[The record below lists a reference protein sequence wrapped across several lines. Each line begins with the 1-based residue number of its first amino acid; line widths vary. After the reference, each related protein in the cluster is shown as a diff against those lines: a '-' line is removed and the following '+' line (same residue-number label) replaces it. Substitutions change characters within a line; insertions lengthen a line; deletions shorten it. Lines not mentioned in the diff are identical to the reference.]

1 MDALSDNDLALMKFG
16 VGQPVLRKEDP
27 TLLRG
32 EGRYTDDINLPG
44 QAYAVMV
51 RSTMA
56 HGILKGIDSTAASA
70 MPGVLAILTH
80 ADLEAAGF
88 GPLKCPMNIPDRD
101 GKPMKTPPRP
111 SLAKGRVRF
120 VGEAVACV
128 VAETAVQAKDA
139 AEAVMLDIEEL
150 PAVTSPADALKAG
163 APQIHDEAPGNLV
176 LDFHYGNAEAV
187 KKAFA
192 EAAHTTRLEIAS
204 NRIVVSAME
213 PRSAIGSYDPKTE
226 RWTLN
231 VGCQGVMGM
240 RGGLARDVL
249 NVKPDKVR
257 VLTGNV
263 GGSFGMKSQV
273 YPEYGPLLLA
283 AKKLGRPVKW
293 TDERSESFVSDHAGR
308 DHQRVAELA
317 LDKDGHFL
325 AVRLAGT
332 GNAGAYIYPPMPAT
346 TNAVKNI
353 IDVYRT
359 PAMEVNSKVV
369 FTNTTPVGA
378 YRGAGRP
385 EGNYYMERLIDT
397 AAREM
402 GIDRV
407 EMRRRN
413 HIAPGQMPYKA
424 PSGMNYD
431 SGEFTTVLDKALVA
445 ADWQGFD
452 LRKKESA
459 ARNKLRGR
467 GIGSYLEVTG
477 PPAKEYGGIRF
488 ESDGTVT
495 MLSGTLDY
503 GQGHAT
509 PFAQVLG
516 AKIGVP
522 FERFRLLQGDSD
534 QLKVGGGT
542 GGSKSALVASQAFL
556 EAGDILIEQGKKIA
570 AHVLEASVADME
582 FRRGRFIIAGTD
594 RGIGVIELAEKLR
607 SGISLP
613 PDLPQS
619 LDVSH
624 ISDNPPF
631 SFPNGCHVAEIE
643 IDRDTGVVEVVRYF
657 MVNDFG
663 TVINPMLTAGQA
675 HGGVVQGIGQALMER
690 TVYDPQG
697 QPIAGSYMDYAL
709 PRASDAPDF
718 SIENH
723 SVPCKTNLLGVKGCG
738 EAGCAGALP
747 SVMNAVVDALSE
759 LGVTHIDMPVTPEKV
774 WRVLNGVR

>member
-1 MDALSDNDLALMKFG
+1 MDSFDDTALASMKFG
-16 VGQPVLRKEDP
+16 VGQPISRKEDP

-32 EGRYTDDINLPG
+32 QGRYTDDINLAG

-51 RSTMA
+51 RSKVA
-56 HGILKGIDSTAASA
+56 HGILKAIDGRQALS
-70 MPGVLAILTH
+70 MPGVLAILTN

-88 GPLKCPMNIPDRD
+88 GPLKCAMNIPARD
-101 GKPMKTPPRP
+101 GSPMKTPPRP
-111 SLAKGRVRF
+111 SLAKGKVRF

-128 VAETAVQAKDA
+128 VAETAAQARDA
-139 AEAVMLDIEEL
+139 AEAVELDIEEL
-150 PAVTSPADALKAG
+150 SAVTSPADALKPG
-163 APQIHDEAPGNLV
+163 APQIHEAAPGNLA
-176 LDFHYGNAEAV
+176 LDFHYGDAEAV

-192 EAAHTTRLEIAS
+192 AAAHVTRLEINS
-204 NRIVVSAME
+204 NRIVVNAME
-213 PRSAIGSYDPKTE
+213 PRSAIGSYDPGTE
-226 RWTLN
+226 RWTLH
-231 VGCQGVMGM
+231 VGCQGVMGI
-240 RGGLARDVL
+240 RGGLAKDVL
-249 NVKPDKVR
+249 QVAPDKVR

-283 AKKLGRPVKW
+283 SRKLGRPVKW
-293 TDERSESFVSDHAGR
+293 TDERSESFLSDHAGR

-317 LDKDGHFL
+317 LDKDGRFL
-325 AVRLAGT
+325 AVRLSGT

-346 TNAVKNI
+346 TNAVKNL
-353 IDVYRT
+353 IDVYAT
-359 PAMEVNSKVV
+359 PAMEVNTQVV
-369 FTNTTPVGA
+369 FTNTTPVAA

-397 AAREM
+397 AAREI

-407 EMRRRN
+407 ELRRRN
-413 HIAPGQMPYKA
+413 HIAPTQMPYKA

-431 SGEFTTVLDKALVA
+431 SGEFTAILDKALAA
-445 ADWQGFD
+445 ADWNGFEV
-452 LRKKESA
+452 RKVESA
-459 ARNKLRGR
+459 RRGKLRGR

-488 ESDGTVT
+488 EGDGTIT

-509 PFAQVLG
+509 PFAQVLSEQTG
-516 AKIGVP
+516 IP

-542 GGSKSALVASQAFL
+542 GGSKSALVGSQAFL
-556 EAGDILIEQGKKIA
+556 EAGDKLIEQGRQIA
-570 AHVLEASVADME
+570 AHVLEAATADIE
-582 FRRGRFIIAGTD
+582 FVKGRYVIAGTD
-594 RGIGVIELAEKLR
+594 RSISIVELADLLR
-607 SGISLP
+607 GGLRLP
-613 PDLPQS
+613 ADLPQS

-631 SFPNGCHVAEIE
+631 SFPNGCHIAEVE
-643 IDRDTGVVEVVRYF
+643 IDPDTGTTEVVRYF

-663 TVINPMLTAGQA
+663 TVINPMLVADQA
-675 HGGVVQGIGQALMER
+675 HGGVIQGIGQALMER

-697 QPIAGSYMDYAL
+697 QPVAGSFMDYAM
-709 PRASDAPDF
+709 PRATDAPDL

-723 SVPCKTNLLGVKGCG
+723 SVPCKTNRLGVKGCG

-747 SVMNAVVDALSE
+747 SVMNAIVDALAGH
-759 LGVTHIDMPVTPEKV
+759 GVTHIDMPVTPEKV
-774 WRVLNGVR
+774 WRLLNRS

>member
-1 MDALSDNDLALMKFG
+1 MDSFDDTALALTKFG
-16 VGQPVLRKEDP
+16 VGQPVSRMEDP

-32 EGRYTDDINLPG
+32 QGRYTDDQNLPG

-51 RSTMA
+51 RSKIA
-56 HGILKGIDSTAASA
+56 HGILKGIDAKAALA
-70 MPGVLAILTH
+70 MPGVLAILTY
-80 ADLEAAGF
+80 ADIAAAGF
-88 GPLKCPMNIPDRD
+88 GPMKCGMNIPQRD
-101 GKPMKTPPRP
+101 GSPMKTPPRH
-111 SLAKGRVRF
+111 SLAKDRVRY

-139 AEAVMLDIEEL
+139 AEAVELDIEEL
-150 PAVTSPADALKAG
+150 PAVTTPAQGLAAG
-163 APQIHDEAPGNLV
+163 APQIHDEAPGNLA
-176 LDFHYGNAEAV
+176 LDFHYGDAEAV
-187 KKAFA
+187 KRAFA
-192 EAAHTTRLEIAS
+192 AAAHVTRLEINS
-204 NRIVVSAME
+204 NRIVVNPME
-213 PRSAIGSYDPKTE
+213 PRSAIGSIE
-226 RWTLN
+226 NGRWVLR
-231 VGCQGVMGM
+231 VGCQGVMGL
-240 RGGLARDVL
+240 RGGLAKDVL
-249 NVKPDKVR
+249 NTTPDKVR

-283 AKKLGRPVKW
+283 ARTLGRPVKW
-293 TDERSESFVSDHAGR
+293 TDERSESFLSDHHGR

-317 LDKDGHFL
+317 LDKDGRFL
-325 AVRLAGT
+325 AVRLTGT

-346 TNAVKNI
+346 TNAVKNL
-353 IDVYRT
+353 IDVYAT

-369 FTNTTPVGA
+369 FTNTTPIAA

-385 EGNYYMERLIDT
+385 EANYYMERLIDT

-407 EMRRRN
+407 ELRRRN
-413 HIAPGQMPYKA
+413 HIAPNAMPYKA

-431 SGEFTTVLDKALVA
+431 SGEFATVLEKVLVA

-452 LRKKESA
+452 RRKAESA
-459 ARNKLRGR
+459 ARGKLRGR
-467 GIGSYLEVTG
+467 GIGQYLEVTG
-477 PPAKEYGGIRF
+477 PPSKEYGGIRF
-488 ESDGTVT
+488 EADGTIT

-516 AKIGVP
+516 GKLGIPVP
-522 FERFRLLQGDSD
+522 RFRLLQGDSD

-556 EAGDILIEQGKKIA
+556 EAGDKLIEQGKQIA
-570 AHVLEASVADME
+570 AHVLEAAVVDIE
-582 FRRGRFIIAGTD
+582 FASGRFTIAGTD
-594 RGIGVIELAEKLR
+594 RGVSILELAEKLR
-607 SGISLP
+607 KGLKLP
-613 PDLPQS
+613 PDVPQS

-631 SFPNGCHVAEIE
+631 SFPNGCHVAEVE
-643 IDRDTGVVEVVRYF
+643 IDRDTGVIEVVRYF

-697 QPIAGSYMDYAL
+697 QPIAGSYMDYAM
-709 PRASDAPDF
+709 PRASDAPSF
-718 SIENH
+718 SVENH

-759 LGVTHIDMPVTPEKV
+759 VGVTHIDMPVTPEKV
-774 WRVLNGVR
+774 WRALNGAR

>member
-1 MDALSDNDLALMKFG
+1 MM
-16 VGQPVLRKEDP
+16 
-27 TLLRG
+27 
-32 EGRYTDDINLPG
+32 PG
-44 QAYAVMV
+44 QA
-51 RSTMA
+51 
-56 HGILKGIDSTAASA
+56 G
-70 MPGVLAILTH
+70 
-80 ADLEAAGF
+80 
-88 GPLKCPMNIPDRD
+88 
-101 GKPMKTPPRP
+101 
-111 SLAKGRVRF
+111 
-120 VGEAVACV
+120 
-128 VAETAVQAKDA
+128 
-139 AEAVMLDIEEL
+139 
-150 PAVTSPADALKAG
+150 
-163 APQIHDEAPGNLV
+163 
-176 LDFHYGNAEAV
+176 
-187 KKAFA
+187 
-192 EAAHTTRLEIAS
+192 
-204 NRIVVSAME
+204 
-213 PRSAIGSYDPKTE
+213 
-226 RWTLN
+226 RWTLH
-231 VGCQGVMGM
+231 VGCQGVMGL

-249 NVKPDKVR
+249 NVAPDKVR

-273 YPEYGPLLLA
+273 YPEYAPLLLGG
-283 AKKLGRPVKW
+283 KLLGRSVKW
-293 TDERSESFVSDHAGR
+293 TDERSESFLSDHAGR
-308 DHQRVAELA
+308 DHQRIAELA
-317 LDKDGHFL
+317 LDKDGRFL
-325 AVRLAGT
+325 AVRLSGT

-346 TNAVKNI
+346 TNAVKNV
-353 IDVYRT
+353 IDVYKT

-407 EMRRRN
+407 AIRRLN

-431 SGEFTTVLDKALVA
+431 SGEFTTILDKALVA
-445 ADWQGFD
+445 SDWQGFD
-452 LRKKESA
+452 KRKQESA

-488 ESDGTVT
+488 EADGTIT

-509 PFAQVLG
+509 PFAQVLSSQLG
-516 AKIGVP
+516 IP
-522 FERFRLLQGDSD
+522 FERLRLLQGDSD

-556 EAGDILIEQGKKIA
+556 EAGDKLIEQGKQIA
-570 AHVLEASVADME
+570 AHVLEAAAVDIE
-582 FRRGRFIIAGTD
+582 FARGRFTIAGTD
-594 RGIGVIELAEKLR
+594 RGISVMELADKLR
-607 SGISLP
+607 GGLKLP
-613 PDLPQS
+613 ADLPQS

-631 SFPNGCHVAEIE
+631 SFPNGCHVAEVE
-643 IDRDTGVVEVVRYF
+643 IDRDTGQIEVVRYF

-663 TVINPMLTAGQA
+663 TVINPMLVAGQA
-675 HGGVVQGIGQALMER
+675 HGGVIQGIGQALMER
-690 TVYDPQG
+690 TVYDQQG
-697 QPIAGSYMDYAL
+697 QPVAGSFMDYAM

-723 SVPCKTNLLGVKGCG
+723 SVPCKTNRLGVKGCG

-747 SVMNAVVDALSE
+747 SVMNAVVDALAE
-759 LGVTHIDMPVTPEKV
+759 RGVRHIDMPVTPEKV
-774 WRVLNGVR
+774 WRILSGK